1 MAGGGRRPWDTAP
14 GNGSVRGVRLRPS
27 TWWGR
32 LLAVVVLV
40 VVLFAGAT
48 ARLFVWS
55 PVDAPRR
62 ADAVVALGGDPGQ
75 KRAHHALA
83 LARQGFAPVAVISL
97 GGNPPVRCPTPVTGV
112 TIICF
117 RAHPLDTR
125 GEAEYVA
132 ALAARRH
139 WTRLIVVPERTQTT
153 RARVLFKRC
162 TTAQLVMAPVND
174 PVSSLPYD
182 VAYEWAAL
190 TKALV
195 LRRSC

>member
-1 MAGGGRRPWDTAP
+1 MVVIA
-14 GNGSVRGVRLRPS
+14 
-27 TWWGR
+27 
-32 LLAVVVLV
+32 LLA
-40 VVLFAGAT
+40 AAT

-55 PVDAPRR
+55 PVDSPRR
-62 ADAVVALGGDPGQ
+62 VDAVVALGGDPGQ

-83 LARQGFAPVAVISL
+83 LARAGYAPVAVISR
-97 GGNPPVRCPTPVTGV
+97 GGNPPVPCPPHVAGV

-139 WTRLIVVPERTQTT
+139 WTRVIVVPERSQAT
-153 RARVLFKRC
+153 RARLLFKRC
-162 TTAQLVMAPVND
+162 TSVQLVVAPVDD
-174 PVSSLPYD
+174 PLSALPYD

-190 TKALV
+190 AKALV

>member
-1 MAGGGRRPWDTAP
+1 MTWRGRVA
-14 GNGSVRGVRLRPS
+14 
-27 TWWGR
+27 
-32 LLAVVVLV
+32 AVGLV
-40 VVLFAGAT
+40 VVALFVAAT
-48 ARLFVWS
+48 ARHFVWS

-75 KRAHHALA
+75 RRAHHALA

-97 GGNPPVRCPTPVTGV
+97 GGNPPVRCPVSVRGV

-153 RARVLFKRC
+153 RARLLFKRC
-162 TTAQLVMAPVND
+162 TPAQLVMAPVND

-195 LRRSC
+195 VRRSC